1 MATYGGNFANTGE
14 GRFTKYYSEDGSFEV
29 TRNNQTGE
37 EKHVLYIGGSPYESN
52 IIFVKNYTESSG
64 SYKFLHKDYLGS
76 ILAISDESG
85 NKIEQRHYDAW
96 GNLTHLQV
104 NGGAIVTD
112 ENQIRD
118 FLSSG
123 GLLVDR
129 GYTSHEHFAEVGLIH
144 MNGRLYDPL
153 LRRFLN
159 ADENIQDMFNTQN
172 YNKYGYVLNN
182 PLMYND
188 PSGEVFFL
196 IPLVGYFWSAV
207 IVGAVIGAASYL
219 VSSAIMGQAITL
231 KGFLKST
238 LWGGIS
244 GAVTFGIGSI
254 FSVAGSTALTA
265 TGTAIKE
272 AVGGVGLAIVQ
283 AGTHAV
289 AQGVMS
295 LMQGGTFQQAF
306 WSGALGS
313 LGAYAFGA
321 VVGSDFANKALGQIT
336 FGALSGGIG
345 SELTG
350 GNFWQGAVIG
360 GIVAGLNHAM
370 HKFDFDPKPK
380 KTAYEKL
387 KSALDGLGVNNATK
401 EAILSLVKNPD
412 DLGKIGLKFKNI
424 IGVAGKALGA
434 ASVGL
439 AINDYIQNPTTAGL
453 VKVISTISALGITTV
468 VSGGV
473 ATSVTGWVLSISDA
487 IGASDFIYGE
497 IGKFI
502 DTNFYNGKSLGHE
515 VYKNIS
521 NFLTPPSPIYNFVK

>member
-1 MATYGGNFANTGE
+1 M
-14 GRFTKYYSEDGSFEV
+14 
-29 TRNNQTGE
+29 
-37 EKHVLYIGGSPYESN
+37 
-52 IIFVKNYTESSG
+52 
-64 SYKFLHKDYLGS
+64 
-76 ILAISDESG
+76 
-85 NKIEQRHYDAW
+85 
-96 GNLTHLQV
+96 
-104 NGGAIVTD
+104 TD

-118 FLSSG
+118 FMSNG
-123 GLLVDR
+123 GLLIDR

-283 AGTHAV
+283 AGTHAI

-313 LGAYAFGA
+313 LGASAFGA
-321 VVGSDFANKALGQIT
+321 VAGDFANKAVGQIA
-336 FGALSGGIG
+336 FGAVSGGIG
-345 SELTG
+345 AELSG

-370 HKFDFDPKPK
+370 HEIGNGEDPPKGKSLKDSIKEKYIEIKEQFKEGIEYVSDF
-380 KTAYEKL
+380 Y
-387 KSALDGLGVNNATK
+387 GGVN
-401 EAILSLVKNPD
+401 D
-412 DLGKIGLKFKNI
+412 
-424 IGVAGKALGA
+424 
-434 ASVGL
+434 
-439 AINDYIQNPTTAGL
+439 
-453 VKVISTISALGITTV
+453 
-468 VSGGV
+468 
-473 ATSVTGWVLSISDA
+473 
-487 IGASDFIYGE
+487 
-497 IGKFI
+497 FI
-502 DTNFYNGKSLGHE
+502 DTYNEMKEANWKMSDKYFHSKANYKATLRGPGGEAAAIKMSNLREITDQRIKGDSRASSLADQKANAYGRQQAHLRANF
-515 VYKNIS
+515 VITDKNIPYIL
-521 NFLTPPSPIYNFVK
+521 NKYRPKGLPSKY

>member
-1 MATYGGNFANTGE
+1 M
-14 GRFTKYYSEDGSFEV
+14 
-29 TRNNQTGE
+29 
-37 EKHVLYIGGSPYESN
+37 
-52 IIFVKNYTESSG
+52 
-64 SYKFLHKDYLGS
+64 HKDYLGS
-76 ILAISDESG
+76 ILTISDEAG

-104 NGGAIVTD
+104 NGGAIMTD

-118 FLSSG
+118 FLSNG

-238 LWGGIS
+238 FWGAVS

-254 FSVAGSTALTA
+254 FSSATTQMLT
-265 TGTAIKE
+265 
-272 AVGGVGLAIVQ
+272 GVGKFLTNSIGQFGLEIVR

-295 LMQGGTFQQAF
+295 LMQGGSFQQAF

-313 LGAYAFGA
+313 LGAHAFGA
-321 VVGSDFANKALGQIT
+321 AVGKEFANKVVGQIAV
-336 FGALSGGIG
+336 GAITGGIG
-345 SELTG
+345 AELSG

-360 GIVAGLNHAM
+360 GIVAGLNAAM
-370 HKFDFDPKPK
+370 HKLDPPK
-380 KTAYEKL
+380 GYKGKKWVDDTGSYENNNDGSWNATSPDGKKYTLIEEIELYGKSKL
-387 KSALDGLGVNNATK
+387 SQNLDNAANGLGINAATK
-401 EAILSLVKNPD
+401 EAL
-412 DLGKIGLKFKNI
+412 FEY
-424 IGVAGKALGA
+424 AGKTSELSSTASKYLKYTKVLGRVTGIYSA
-434 ASVGL
+434 GSSIYDA
-439 AINDYIQNPTTAGL
+439 YRNPTTGNILKATFNTGML
-453 VKVISTISALGITTV
+453 FLRVNPVIGLGI
-468 VSGGV
+468 GV
-473 ATSVTGWVLSISDA
+473 LDATGVTNQFFNGV
-487 IGASDFIYGE
+487 GNFI
-497 IGKFI
+497 
-502 DTNFYNGKSLGHE
+502 NR
-515 VYKNIS
+515 
-521 NFLTPPSPIYNFVK
+521 